1 MLRRAHCPHHPRTA
15 QSNVP
20 HCPPCVPGSQ
30 ESVSILPS
38 VLVAQMV
45 KNPPAMQEMG
55 VRSPG
60 RKDPLQ
66 KRTATPVFGPG
77 EPHGER
83 SLVGSSPWASKLTD

>member
-1 MLRRAHCPHHPRTA
+1 MLTRAHCPHHPRTA

-45 KNPPAMQEMG
+45 KNPPAMQEMR
-55 VRSPG
+55 VQSLG

-66 KRTATPVFGPG
+66 KRTATPVLGLENPTERG
-77 EPHGER
+77 AWRAPVHG
-83 SLVGSSPWASKLTD
+83 VAN